1 MTGSEQRPEL
11 QVLSKQVQSVHFS
24 RKGCKLALYQE
35 NLYHGQEVQ
44 EMSPADDYCLD
55 SLTLE
60 MAANVSSVKSIDE
73 PCPAS

>member
-1 MTGSEQRPEL
+1 MTGSEQKPEL
-11 QVLSKQVQSVHFS
+11 LVLSKQVQSVRFS

-35 NLYHGQEVQ
+35 IQYHGQEVQ
-44 EMSPADDYCLD
+44 EVSLADDYCLD

-60 MAANVSSVKSIDE
+60 MAANVSSVKSVDE